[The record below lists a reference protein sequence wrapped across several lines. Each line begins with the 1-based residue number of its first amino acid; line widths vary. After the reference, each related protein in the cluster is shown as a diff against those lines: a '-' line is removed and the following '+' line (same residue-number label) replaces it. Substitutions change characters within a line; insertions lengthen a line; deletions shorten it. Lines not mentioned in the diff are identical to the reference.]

1 MRLIAG
7 AFVILSA
14 VILWSV
20 GAYMY
25 TLTGIAGASE
35 SIRFFSVCGGFAL
48 LVVGLLVLVSG
59 YRGPHRV
66 S

>member
-7 AFVILSA
+7 AFVIFSA

-25 TLTGIAGASE
+25 TLTGITGTSE
-35 SIRFFSVCGGFAL
+35 GVRFFSIWGGLAL
-48 LVVGLLVLVSG
+48 LILGLVVLISG
-59 YRGPHRV
+59 YRGPHHKD
-66 S
+66 